1 MGVVMGSNGLPPK
14 RDRAMGSSVPSIV
27 KNQAIPAS
35 LPPPSSKKKT
45 SSVGKQSNESESD
58 SYSALVSLA
67 MLGMALDAS
76 MGGAE

>member
-27 KNQAIPAS
+27 KNQAIPTS
-35 LPPPSSKKKT
+35 PPPPSKKETLSDSRQPK
-45 SSVGKQSNESESD
+45 EAESD

-67 MLGMALDAS
+67 MLGMAIDAS

>member
-27 KNQAIPAS
+27 KNQAIPTS
-35 LPPPSSKKKT
+35 PPPPSKKET
-45 SSVGKQSNESESD
+45 SSGSKQSKEAESD

-76 MGGAE
+76 MGGGE

>member
-1 MGVVMGSNGLPPK
+1 MGSNGLPPK

-27 KNQAIPAS
+27 KNQAIPTS
-35 LPPPSSKKKT
+35 PPPPAKKET
-45 SSVGKQSNESESD
+45 SSGSKQPKESESD

-76 MGGAE
+76 MGGGE